1 MASRSRPLQSDR
13 GATDLAAARV
23 TRAAVAG
30 PPVRAPRLDTLTGLR
45 WWAAA
50 AVFVHHLGNLV
61 PYPKVVAQV
70 TALGVHGVTFF
81 FVLSGFVLT
90 WSSGRALPGAD
101 VPDART
107 FWWRRFARIYPAH
120 LVALLLA
127 IPVFTSLVVPL
138 GSGWWVRPFDV
149 GVLAL
154 SLVLLQGW
162 SRDPVVL
169 FSGNPAAWTLSCEAF
184 FYALHPAADRALA
197 RTSRRGALAVALGV
211 VVVAL
216 GVRVLVGSG
225 TAAGGVV
232 GSWPWPV
239 LRVTEFFLGMALAR
253 AVALGWRPRLRAG
266 AVVGVLG
273 VVATWL
279 VLGGDV
285 LGSLGAQEAALAVQ
299 ARALSGM
306 QELMTVG
313 LGLLVVAVAVRE
325 LERGPGRLGARWL
338 VRLGEWSYAF
348 YLLHATVIYL
358 VLTLVG
364 QQRGVA
370 GGLVGVA
377 VLGAS
382 VGASWLLHAV
392 VERPAE
398 RRMRGW
404 WNRRR
409 AAVAE
414 ARALVADAVPADG

>member
-1 MASRSRPLQSDR
+1 M
-13 GATDLAAARV
+13 

-61 PYPKVVAQV
+61 PYPKIVAQV

-90 WSSGRALPGAD
+90 WSSGRALAGAD

-107 FWWRRFARIYPAH
+107 FWWRRFARIYPSH

-127 IPVFTSLVVPL
+127 VPIFTTLVL
-138 GSGWWVRPFDV
+138 AEDTGWWVRPFDV

-154 SLVLLQGW
+154 SVVLLQGW

-184 FYALHPAADRALA
+184 FYALHPAADRALG
-197 RTSRRGALAVALGV
+197 RTSRRGALGVALGV

-216 GVRVLVGSG
+216 AVRVLVGSG
-225 TAAGGVV
+225 TAAGGTVA
-232 GSWPWPV
+232 SWPWPV

-266 AVVGVLG
+266 VVAGVLG

-279 VLGGDV
+279 VVGRDV
-285 LGSLGAQEAALAVQ
+285 LVGLGAREGVLGVHAA
-299 ARALSGM
+299 ALSGM

-313 LGLLVVAVAVRE
+313 LGLLVVTVAVRE
-325 LERGPGRLGARWL
+325 LEHGPGRLGARWL

-348 YLLHATVIYL
+348 YLLHATLIYL
-358 VLTLVG
+358 VLMLVG
-364 QQRGVA
+364 QQRGVV
-370 GGLVGVA
+370 GVLVGVA

-382 VGASWLLHAV
+382 IGASWLLHV
-392 VERPAE
+392 GVERPAE

-404 WNRRR
+404 WNSRR
-409 AAVAE
+409 AAATRSSE
-414 ARALVADAVPADG
+414 LLAAGAPADEGETAPVSPTGSS